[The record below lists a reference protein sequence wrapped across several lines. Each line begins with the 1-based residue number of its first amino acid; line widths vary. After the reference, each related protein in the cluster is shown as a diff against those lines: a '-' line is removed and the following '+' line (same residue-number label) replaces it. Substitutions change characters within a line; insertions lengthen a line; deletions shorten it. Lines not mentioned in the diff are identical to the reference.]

1 MPHSPANIGTMP
13 LTVRF
18 VPIFTDAG
26 LAAKA
31 LAPRAGLVGVVEE
44 VRAGATLWG
53 VTTREMAEQVLRELP
68 EEKVPA
74 ALEALRQLD
83 PVVALRDVSLE
94 DEELSPEEEAAVQE
108 ARDELAAGVSTISH
122 EEIKREFGLDK

>member
-1 MPHSPANIGTMP
+1 
-13 LTVRF
+13 
-18 VPIFTDAG
+18 
-26 LAAKA
+26 
-31 LAPRAGLVGVVEE
+31 VEG

-83 PVVALRDVSLE
+83 PAVAFRDVPLE
-94 DEELSPEEEAAVQE
+94 DEEISAEEAAVQE
-108 ARDELAAGVSTISH
+108 ARDELAAGAPTISH
-122 EEIKREFGLDK
+122 EEIRREFGLDK